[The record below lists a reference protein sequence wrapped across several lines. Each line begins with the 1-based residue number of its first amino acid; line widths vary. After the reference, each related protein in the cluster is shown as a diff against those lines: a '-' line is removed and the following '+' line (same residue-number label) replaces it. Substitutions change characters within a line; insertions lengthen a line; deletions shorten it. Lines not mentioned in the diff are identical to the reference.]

1 MGSACSQHG
10 CRFWRKRTSNTD
22 ESAVVTHCR
31 TPCQTHSFSS
41 VTLYSAGPL
50 PIRVAALGFVPRNG
64 AGVCVL
70 FEWIRRSELVE
81 SGISHKLALA
91 VRRCLCVWC
100 QVRDRTS
107 CPPCAGCDAAA
118 SETAIAVARGR
129 GARPMIIIVSN
140 RDRMPLSVRVE
151 ITRAPSS
158 AAICPTMNGRLIANL
173 PVRGYWVLVP

>member
-1 MGSACSQHG
+1 MFVFFGDTLQ
-10 CRFWRKRTSNTD
+10 CRAT
-22 ESAVVTHCR
+22 
-31 TPCQTHSFSS
+31 
-41 VTLYSAGPL
+41 

-64 AGVCVL
+64 AGVCVPL
-70 FEWIRRSELVE
+70 EWIRRSELVE
-81 SGISHKLALA
+81 SGIPHNLALAVTQPLVGPSRLNSRLRRPLA

-151 ITRAPSS
+151 ITRAPPS
-158 AAICPTMNGRLIANL
+158 AVICPTMNGRLIANL
-173 PVRGYWVLVP
+173 PVRGYWVLV